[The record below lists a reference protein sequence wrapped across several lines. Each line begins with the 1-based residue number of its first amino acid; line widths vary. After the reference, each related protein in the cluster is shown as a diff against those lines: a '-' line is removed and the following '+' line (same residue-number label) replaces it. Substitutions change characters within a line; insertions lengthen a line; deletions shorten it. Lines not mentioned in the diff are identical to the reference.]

1 MMVEELTETEE
12 KTVRLLSETGLNKN
26 IAKVV
31 VFLSKSGEAISR
43 DIERAANLRQPEVSL
58 AMKELKEWGWV
69 KERELKKKGKGRPLK
84 SYKLTLDLKEIV
96 SELVEKKKEEISRI
110 EKDLGELE
118 KLVGLKS

>member
-1 MMVEELTETEE
+1 MVEELTDREE
-12 KTVRLLSETGLNKN
+12 RVVDLLAETGLNRN

-31 VFLSKSGEAISR
+31 VFLAKAGEAISR

-96 SELVEKKKEEISRI
+96 AELVAKKRDEIKRI
-110 EKDLGELE
+110 EKDLVELE
-118 KLVGLKS
+118 ELVGLK

>member
-1 MMVEELTETEE
+1 MVKEFTEKEE
-12 KTVRLLSETGLNKN
+12 KIVRLLHEAGLNKN

-31 VFLSKSGEAISR
+31 VFLSKTGEALAR

-84 SYKLTLDLKEIV
+84 SYKLTLDLKERV
-96 SELVEKKKEEISRI
+96 
-110 EKDLGELE
+110 
-118 KLVGLKS
+118 

>member
-1 MMVEELTETEE
+1 MVEELTEKEE
-12 KTVRLLSETGLNKN
+12 KIVRLLSETGLNKN

-96 SELVEKKKEEISRI
+96 SELVEKKREEINRI
-110 EKDLGELE
+110 EKDLVELE
-118 KLVGLKS
+118 KLAGLKS

>member
-1 MMVEELTETEE
+1 MVEELTEREE
-12 KTVRLLSETGLNKN
+12 TVVRLLSETGLNKN

-96 SELVEKKKEEISRI
+96 VELVEKKRKEIKRI
-110 EKDLGELE
+110 ESNLKELE
-118 KLVGLKS
+118 DLVGLKG

>member
-1 MMVEELTETEE
+1 MVEELTDREE
-12 KTVRLLSETGLNKN
+12 RVVDLLAETGLNRN

-31 VFLSKSGEAISR
+31 VFLAKAGEAISR

-96 SELVEKKKEEISRI
+96 AELVAKKRDEIKRV
-110 EKDLGELE
+110 EKDLLELE
-118 KLVGLKS
+118 ELVGLK

>member
-1 MMVEELTETEE
+1 MVEELTEKEE
-12 KTVRLLSETGLNKN
+12 KIVRLLSETGLNKN

-96 SELVEKKKEEISRI
+96 AELIEKKREEIKRI
-110 EKDLGELE
+110 EKDLEELE

>member
-1 MMVEELTETEE
+1 MVEELSDKEE
-12 KTVRLLSETGLNKN
+12 KIVKLLSETGLNRN

-31 VFLSKSGEAISR
+31 VFLSKVGEAISR

-58 AMKELKEWGWV
+58 AMKELKDWGWV

-96 SELVEKKKEEISRI
+96 SELVNKKREEIKRV
-110 EKDLGELE
+110 EKDLVELE
-118 KLVGLKS
+118 KLVGLK

>member
-1 MMVEELTETEE
+1 MVEELTDREE
-12 KTVRLLSETGLNKN
+12 RVVDLLAETGLNRN

-31 VFLSKSGEAISR
+31 VFLAKAGEAISR

-96 SELVEKKKEEISRI
+96 AELVTKKRDEIKRV
-110 EKDLGELE
+110 EKDLMELE
-118 KLVGLKS
+118 ELVGLK

>member
-1 MMVEELTETEE
+1 MVEELTDKEE
-12 KTVRLLSETGLNKN
+12 KIVRLLSETGLNKN

-96 SELVEKKKEEISRI
+96 SELVEKKREEIKRI
-110 EKDLGELE
+110 EKDLEELE

>member
-1 MMVEELTETEE
+1 MVEELSDKEE
-12 KTVRLLSETGLNKN
+12 RIVKLLSETGLNRN

-31 VFLSKSGEAISR
+31 VFLSKVGEAISR

-58 AMKELKEWGWV
+58 AMKELKDWRWV

-96 SELVEKKKEEISRI
+96 SELVNKKREEIKRI
-110 EKDLGELE
+110 EKDLLELE
-118 KLVGLKS
+118 KLVGLK

>member
-1 MMVEELTETEE
+1 MVDELTEKDE
-12 KTVRLLSETGLNKN
+12 KIVKLLSETGLNKN

-31 VFLSKSGEAISR
+31 VFLSRTGEAISR

-84 SYKLTLDLKEIV
+84 SYKLTLDLKDIV
-96 SELVEKKKEEISRI
+96 AELVEKKREEIKRI
-110 EKDLGELE
+110 EKDLEELE
-118 KLVGLKS
+118 ELVGLKG